1 MILFYQWNAFMQ
13 RGMENALKR
22 LNIEYEVYYDCARDW
37 DSDNE
42 FADKFRKRITA
53 GIYDVVISVNFMP
66 AMIVRLSMYHGCMIH
81 LFISDALIPLRINVI
96 IFFSL
101 TGHRRIIILQMG

>member
-66 AMIVRLSMYHGCMIH
+66 V
-81 LFISDALIPLRINVI
+81 ISDIPLRINVI

>member
-53 GIYDVVISVNFMP
+53 EGTVISTPPPSTAFN
-66 AMIVRLSMYHGCMIH
+66 
-81 LFISDALIPLRINVI
+81 
-96 IFFSL
+96 SL
-101 TGHRRIIILQMG
+101 